1 MALTLPPPPSPSP
14 LVKLTVNVM
23 RNLYDKLHEVAS
35 RRGINDTEAI
45 QQALAVYT
53 FIDETLQNGEKFFI
67 ADRQGQLRQVFF
79 DRIGQEAPPS
89 RARTLIELLKEIAES
104 H

>member
-1 MALTLPPPPSPSP
+1 MADLHPLPPHPL

-23 RNLYDKLHEVAS
+23 RSLYDKLREVAS
-35 RRGINDTEAI
+35 RRGINETEAI

-53 FIDETLQNGEKFFI
+53 FIDETLKNGGTFLI
-67 ADRQGQLRQVFF
+67 ADGQGLRPVFF
-79 DRIGQEAPPS
+79 DRIGQAAPPVH
-89 RARTLIELLKEIAES
+89 AKTLIELLKELAES